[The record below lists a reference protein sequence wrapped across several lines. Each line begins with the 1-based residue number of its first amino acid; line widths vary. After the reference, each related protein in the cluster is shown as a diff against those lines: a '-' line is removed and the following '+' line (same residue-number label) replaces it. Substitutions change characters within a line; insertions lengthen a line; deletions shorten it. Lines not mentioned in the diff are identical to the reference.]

1 MLLQIMSVKKSLHT
15 SMIMFTITVKN
26 VSLFILMIFI
36 CSCCTHSS
44 GLGVLVWNV
53 IYTRYMY
60 IAKGKC
66 IWEGYTI
73 PGRFLQLL
81 PLKISVWSMSYKTCQ
96 NEKNKGKLKKKIRH
110 TLSTKTFWIT
120 LIKVHVPESFIQ
132 SNILIFH
139 LIFPVQTFSHFNLC
153 K

>member
-1 MLLQIMSVKKSLHT
+1 MSVKKSLHT

-60 IAKGKC
+60 IAKC

-96 NEKNKGKLKKKIRH
+96 NEKNKGKLKKKNKTY
-110 TLSTKTFWIT
+110 TLDKDFLNNSDQSTCTWKFY
-120 LIKVHVPESFIQ
+120 
-132 SNILIFH
+132 
-139 LIFPVQTFSHFNLC
+139 PVKHFNIPLNISRASVFSFQSV
-153 K
+153 

>member
-1 MLLQIMSVKKSLHT
+1 MLLQIMSVKKSLHA

-96 NEKNKGKLKKKIRH
+96 NEKNKGKLKKKNKTY
-110 TLSTKTFWIT
+110 TLDKDFLNNSDQSTWTWKFYPV
-120 LIKVHVPESFIQ
+120 KHF
-132 SNILIFH
+132 NILLNISRAS
-139 LIFPVQTFSHFNLC
+139 VFSFQSV
-153 K
+153 

>member
-53 IYTRYMY
+53 TCIYTRYMY

-81 PLKISVWSMSYKTCQ
+81 PLKISVWSMSYTTCQ

-110 TLSTKTFWIT
+110 TLWNKDFLNNSDQRTCTWKF
-120 LIKVHVPESFIQ
+120 
-132 SNILIFH
+132 
-139 LIFPVQTFSHFNLC
+139 
-153 K
+153 